1 MKIIDKHKC
10 INNYPEHQS
19 TLSDNLYYEPVSK
32 DPKGTEGPQASPE
45 VTDSS
50 EKILKSK
57 NSNIFKIG
65 EHIVRII
72 IK

>member
-1 MKIIDKHKC
+1 MKSIDKYKC

-19 TLSDNLYYEPVSK
+19 NLSDNLYYEPVSK
-32 DPKGTEGPQASPE
+32 DPRGPEGPEASPE
-45 VTDSS
+45 VVD
-50 EKILKSK
+50 
-57 NSNIFKIG
+57 NSITKDNDIFKIG